1 MITPNLNLFSNSPN
15 DINLFLSKF
24 YSDKIIKYKNQN
36 CRLNFNNP
44 IELVSILS
52 SIIDNNDKYNITPWI
67 NLDENTYIKVTED
80 NLNEIIKY
88 LYERYPY

>member
-1 MITPNLNLFSNSPN
+1 MITPNLSLFSNNPN

-24 YSDKIIKYKNQN
+24 YSDKIIKYENQN

-52 SIIDNNDKYNITPWI
+52 SIIDNNDKYNIVAWI
-67 NLDENTYIKVTED
+67 

>member
-1 MITPNLNLFSNSPN
+1 MITPNLNLFSNNSN

-24 YSDKIIKYKNQN
+24 YSKEFNEFSNKNCN
-36 CRLNFNNP
+36 LTFDNP
-44 IELVSILS
+44 IELVSIIS
-52 SIIDNNDKYNITPWI
+52 SIIDNNDKYNIVAWI

-80 NLNEIIKY
+80 NLDEIIKY

>member
-1 MITPNLNLFSNSPN
+1 MINPNLSLFSTNLN

-24 YSDKIIKYKNQN
+24 YSKEITEFTDKN
-36 CRLNFNNP
+36 CKLNFDDP
-44 IELVSILS
+44 IELASILS
-52 SIIDNNDKYNITPWI
+52 AVVDNNDKYNIVAWI
-67 NLDENTYIKVTED
+67 NLDEDTYIKVTED